1 MCQDHRGLFVNIHFG
16 TFRGRSAQG
25 SLSLSSSNPTMSPES
40 SPSATHTTTN
50 ELSKLNKRD
59 LIERFVALQNDHA
72 ERGKKYGT

>member
-1 MCQDHRGLFVNIHFG
+1 
-16 TFRGRSAQG
+16 
-25 SLSLSSSNPTMSPES
+25 MSPES